1 MHTTASYK
9 IQEVDL
15 MSERELLMTAVKAAD
30 DKRAEDI
37 MVLNMKG
44 ISLIADYFVICHGNS
59 DKQVQ
64 AIAREIREKAEEQGY
79 NLKRMEGFDE
89 ARWVL
94 IDIGDVVVHVFHK
107 EERSYYNLERLWG
120 DAPIEN
126 VQSELN

>member
-1 MHTTASYK
+1 MNDR
-9 IQEVDL
+9 Q
-15 MSERELLMTAVKAAD
+15 LLMTAVKAAD

-44 ISLIADYFVICHGNS
+44 ISLIADYFIICHGNS

-79 NLKRMEGFDE
+79 GLKRMEGFDE

>member
-1 MHTTASYK
+1 
-9 IQEVDL
+9 

-44 ISLIADYFVICHGNS
+44 ISLIADYFIICHGNS

-64 AIAREIREKAEEQGY
+64 AIAREVREKALEKGY
-79 NLKRMEGFDE
+79 DLKRMEGFDE

>member
-1 MHTTASYK
+1 MR
-9 IQEVDL
+9 
-15 MSERELLMTAVKAAD
+15 ERELLMTAVKAAD

-64 AIAREIREKAEEQGY
+64 AIAREIREKALEEGY
-79 NLKRMEGFDE
+79 NLERMEGFDE

-94 IDIGDVVVHVFHK
+94 IDLGDVVVHVFHR

>member
-1 MHTTASYK
+1 
-9 IQEVDL
+9 
-15 MSERELLMTAVKAAD
+15 MSERELLMTAVRAAD

-44 ISLIADYFVICHGNS
+44 ISLIADYFIICHGNS

-79 NLKRMEGFDE
+79 GLKRIEGFDE